1 MESMLKYVARLLFT
15 LVVGGCLSLSGCVF
29 IHSSAISEAEGGGTA
44 VGATFSDYGILHLSE
59 PANLTPGAN
68 ADLIKQCQSGHLT
81 DVQTELSMRDWF
93 YIVQYYT
100 VTANAVCK

>member
-1 MESMLKYVARLLFT
+1 MLKYVARLLFT
-15 LVVGGCLSLSGCVF
+15 MAVGACLALSGCVF
-29 IHSSAISEAEGGGTA
+29 INSSAISEAEGGGTA
-44 VGATFSDYGILHLSE
+44 VGATFSGYGILHLSE

-93 YIVQYYT
+93 FIVQYYT